1 MNNHPNLIIYS
12 NMTKVK
18 WLWSIAIAMGIV
30 LLYASLSAY
39 FVRIN
44 GWYEELILPSI
55 ALPPKGMAVGWS
67 LAYIVNIVIIARLIF
82 YKENSKI
89 ILPLVILGI
98 LNIVWCMVFF
108 SFHSPLAGFVILIVA
123 CALILAIFVMTIRRD
138 TISMILIE
146 PLFAWYIYLT
156 VVTYFIAFAQRLN

>member
-1 MNNHPNLIIYS
+1 
-12 NMTKVK
+12 
-18 WLWSIAIAMGIV
+18 MGIV

-39 FVRIN
+39 FVKIT

-67 LAYIVNIVIIARLIF
+67 IAYIVNIVIISRLIF

-89 ILPLVILGI
+89 ILPLAVLGI
-98 LNIVWCMVFF
+98 LNIIWCIVFF
-108 SFHSPLAGFVILIVA
+108 AIHSPIGGFVILIIA

-138 TISMILIE
+138 TISMIIIE
-146 PLFAWYIYLT
+146 PLLAWYVYLT
-156 VVTYFIAFAQRLN
+156 VITYLIAFA

>member
-1 MNNHPNLIIYS
+1 
-12 NMTKVK
+12 MTKVK

>member
-1 MNNHPNLIIYS
+1 
-12 NMTKVK
+12 MTKVK
-18 WLWSIAIAMGIV
+18 WLWSTAIAMGIV

-39 FVRIN
+39 FVKIT

-67 LAYIVNIVIIARLIF
+67 IAYIVNIVIISRLIF

-89 ILPLVILGI
+89 ILPLAVLGI
-98 LNIVWCMVFF
+98 LNIIWCIVFF
-108 SFHSPLAGFVILIVA
+108 AIHSPIGGFVILIIA

-138 TISMILIE
+138 TISMIIIE
-146 PLFAWYIYLT
+146 PLLAWYVYLT
-156 VVTYFIAFAQRLN
+156 VITYLIAFA